1 MSSRCKGVE
10 MMSVR
15 DFFDLV
21 MGFPNAELYM
31 SAKTNESKVEN
42 AVQVEQV
49 IVDYD
54 ERTKETRVIV
64 G

>member
-1 MSSRCKGVE
+1 MLSRCKGVAMVTIKE
-10 MMSVR
+10 
-15 DFFDLV
+15 FFDLV

-31 SAKTNESKVEN
+31 SAKSNESKVEN
-42 AVQVEQV
+42 AVKVEQV

-54 ERTKETRVIV
+54 ERTDETRVIV